1 LHDIVSDACTA
12 VSNLIASEATPVGK
26 FHNDILSL
34 MATIASQ
41 LVHIDDGQAP
51 RVVQRKYIEEMRD
64 RRCGGDAGQEMRDRR
79 NNPQ

>member
-12 VSNLIASEATPVGK
+12 VSNLITSEATPVGK

-34 MATIASQ
+34 MATIAFQ

-51 RVVQRKYIEEMRD
+51 RVVQRKYIGAERRVVADSNFRISDREMNWH
-64 RRCGGDAGQEMRDRR
+64 C
-79 NNPQ
+79 